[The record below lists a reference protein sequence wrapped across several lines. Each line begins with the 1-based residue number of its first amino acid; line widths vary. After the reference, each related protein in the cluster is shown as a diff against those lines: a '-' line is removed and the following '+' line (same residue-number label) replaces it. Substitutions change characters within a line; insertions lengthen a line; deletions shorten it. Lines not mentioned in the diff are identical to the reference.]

1 MRIAPQAL
9 AVACLA
15 TALQAAAEPRQVDQ
29 IIAIVN
35 DDVVLASEVMERFDT
50 VMRQLQTSGQGR
62 LPPQSAILEQ
72 ILERLIV
79 ESIQLQ
85 EAESRGILVD
95 DETLTRAVGDYAAE
109 NGMSIDQFIDALT
122 EEGLSYRGFR
132 DQVRRQLS
140 IDRVQREVVNRRVY
154 ITEQDIEELLA
165 SPFFAEQLSDEY
177 RVGHIMLAL
186 APGASPA
193 AVDGMRKQAEEL
205 ARSLQG
211 GADFAAAAMEHSAA
225 GTALE
230 GGDLGW
236 RRASRLPGLFA
247 EQIMQLQV
255 GEVAAPMQNAA
266 GFHIVKLLDMR
277 GASQQRA
284 SETLVRHILVSPS
297 TILSDAE
304 ALARAE
310 SIRERAIAGE
320 DFAALAREFSDDP
333 GSALAGGDLGWST
346 GEAFVTEFRD
356 AVDAT
361 AIDEFAPV
369 FRSEFGWH
377 VLQVQGRREQ
387 DASEEARRDYAT
399 RVLHARRF
407 DERLQEWLREIRDEA
422 YVDHRVE
429 LTARDDAD
437 GEEGETN

>member
-1 MRIAPQAL
+1 MRLASQAL
-9 AVACLA
+9 AAGVLA
-15 TALQAAAEPRQVDQ
+15 TALQVAAEPEPVDE

-35 DDVVLASEVMERFDT
+35 DDVVLASEVMERFHT
-50 VMRQLQTSGQGR
+50 VMRQIQASEQGGA
-62 LPPQSAILEQ
+62 PPQEAILEQ
-72 ILERLIV
+72 ILERLII

-109 NGMSIDQFIDALT
+109 NGMSIDQFIEALT
-122 EEGLSYRGFR
+122 SEGLSYRAFR

-154 ITEQDIEELLA
+154 ITEQDIEELLS

-177 RVGHIMLAL
+177 RVGHILLAV
-186 APGASPA
+186 AAGASPA
-193 AVDGMRKQAEEL
+193 AIERVRQQAEAIAATL
-205 ARSLQG
+205 RD

-247 EQIMQLQV
+247 EQVLELEI
-255 GEVAAPMQNAA
+255 GEVAPPLQNAA

-284 SETLVRHILVSPS
+284 NETQVRHILVSPS
-297 TILSDAE
+297 TIRSDAE
-304 ALARAE
+304 AKATAE
-310 SIRERAIAGE
+310 SVRERLIGGE

-333 GSALAGGDLGWST
+333 GSALAGGELGWST

-356 AVDAT
+356 IMDAT
-361 AIDEFAPV
+361 AIGEFSPV

-377 VLQVQGRREQ
+377 VLQVLDRREA

-407 DERLQEWLREIRDEA
+407 DERLQEWLSEIRDEA

-429 LTARDDAD
+429 LTAREDAD
-437 GEEGETN
+437 EEAAETN